1 MLGYKSRG
9 DGDRAGFRASAKPIA
24 SEPPIAGAPT
34 IAPSGASGQAAGGL
48 MGPAGV
54 KACGKARTPWE
65 GCVASLPS
73 PSSEVRGACRA
84 IRSASSI
91 APRLASA
98 QRPYDRR
105 WRPHGSLGSPWA
117 SFPRWLVSRRAAR
130 PRRRWEGKGAT
141 EAGFCKGRVFRFW
154 LDDRAA
160 IKQWGDDLLDR
171 LADGGADRRA
181 CFWRGRWTR
190 MFSAGRS
197 SHASTPGSG

>member
-84 IRSASSI
+84 IRSASFDSPPLGQCAAPLRSPLA
-91 APRLASA
+91 APR
-98 QRPYDRR
+98 
-105 WRPHGSLGSPWA
+105 
-117 SFPRWLVSRRAAR
+117 VSREPVGKLSALAGVKACGEAATAV
-130 PRRRWEGKGAT
+130 GGQ
-141 EAGFCKGRVFRFW
+141 GRN
-154 LDDRAA
+154 
-160 IKQWGDDLLDR
+160 
-171 LADGGADRRA
+171 GG
-181 CFWRGRWTR
+181 GVL
-190 MFSAGRS
+190 
-197 SHASTPGSG
+197 